1 MLPKLFWP
9 TVRKNCSSDGEKKM
23 KFEAEDQEFAK
34 ILRSLEHFVWTLK
47 VRTIFGNRMLFLTC
61 SWRFLISNKLELKL
75 KKKYLD
81 LETWQEKL
89 EIVFCCNNCLDL
101 SWQKVSQFL
110 KKGPQVRGQRLII
123 CDLSY
128 LDTVP
133 SQENQVTK

>member
-1 MLPKLFWP
+1 
-9 TVRKNCSSDGEKKM
+9 M

-34 ILRSLEHFVWTLK
+34 ILRSLE
-47 VRTIFGNRMLFLTC
+47 
-61 SWRFLISNKLELKL
+61 
-75 KKKYLD
+75 LD